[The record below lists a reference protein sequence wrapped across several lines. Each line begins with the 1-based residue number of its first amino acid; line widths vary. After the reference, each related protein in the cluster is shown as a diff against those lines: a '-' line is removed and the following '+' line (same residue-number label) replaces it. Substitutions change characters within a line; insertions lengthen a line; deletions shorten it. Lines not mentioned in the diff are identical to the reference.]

1 MNPIGVDETKYQYNS
16 PIGDFVPRDNNDV
29 NIYPILTNNINFFIN
44 RGDERKPGR

>member
-29 NIYPILTNNINFFIN
+29 NKYPALANNINFRMN
-44 RGDERKPGR
+44 NGSDRKPGK